1 MKKWLFGVAVLPL
14 LTGLALAKDPVQ
26 LTDGQM
32 DKVTAGFTFAEMDVT
47 NVATVFVGVNAGTAV
62 CPTCVVSIGGPSS
75 PIFTLLATFAH

>member
-32 DKVTAGFTFAEMDVT
+32 DKVTAGFRFAEIDTT
-47 NVATVFVGVNAGTAV
+47 NVATVFVGVNAATPLCA
-62 CPTCVVSIGGPSS
+62 TCVVSIGGPSS
-75 PIFTLLATFAH
+75 PIFTLLATFSH